1 MRKFIPTILILS
13 TLAGVF
19 APISPYLGKGSVS
32 IKVNETKAETFKTG
46 EFDYTDP
53 YAEINAGQDCN
64 FGFGALATCLE
75 YIFYYVP
82 YYLGTQ
88 ALFWSAKLF
97 DAFAAITLSSKIYS
111 ESDFIR
117 QGWQITRDFSNVFF
131 LLILLYIA
139 LSLILGLEIG
149 HANPKKMLAS
159 VILVAIFINFSLFF
173 TQVII
178 DTSNVLALV
187 FYNQIQVTSEKNSAK
202 FEYSNKKQKSVS
214 DASNALGV
222 EVKPIS
228 EAIVQAFTPQFL
240 YSKTFYQNITVQV
253 EKEYSFTKL
262 GAGLLAGAL
271 VPVAGWAT
279 IAVGGI
285 VGGVSDAYTYF
296 SRPAE
301 KVNPLIFIPL
311 LLIIGSML
319 FVAAYAFFVSALS
332 FVGRIIEL
340 WIAMIFAPFA
350 FVSTIIPATE
360 HLPNFGWKD
369 WLQRL
374 FSAAFAAPIFFF
386 FLLLITLMTHT
397 TIAGPDF
404 FKNASSYTVLFALL
418 IPFLI
423 IIVLLL
429 KATKYVKSASGELGA
444 MFANAGVGLAK
455 LIGGFALGTAAGYV
469 ALGGRAT
476 VGAVSNRLRTQNRL
490 DLAGGVVT
498 ENLRKELA
506 NKRDWR
512 GRKFD
517 KFLTMDEKDMVKDK
531 DFLGLSKDARRDI
544 GKLDKLATMSFDAR
558 HTALGNKLSS
568 ATGMNL
574 GSFEWMGTAS
584 TQTYGGFDG
593 AVARDA
599 GKARKLAERL
609 SYNHDRVS
617 NLKNFIDDRD
627 DQINLI
633 ERELKDLRED
643 QRTLNRPNSGA
654 TQQEIDD
661 LKDKIKSKQQQ
672 VEALKSN
679 DRRVFYGAWK
689 QEDVGNDC
697 YDPTL
702 GQPELLA
709 NGNRNPAAH
718 RVIRADEV
726 GKLKDPAIGIT
737 QADVTSGYT
746 FADGQKATA
755 ADIGKKVKNEFLG
768 LNGLKNQV
776 EVIEKSRMRGMYHQ
790 MMLNTGYAV
799 HGEKWGRFGDI
810 RENGHID
817 LKHEGVKQYKNIL
830 RESLG
835 YAIAGAGAGMMLG
848 PAGLAGLALSGKMA
862 ATLGGIKFGLD
873 GLREAVGNLDHH
885 ITDIT
890 GRTRQSETAMLAANM
905 SHQIHE
911 IHHKVMYHPPA
922 SDFFAIFKSAGGG
935 GGHGGGGGG
944 HGGGGH
950 GGGHGGH

>member
-32 IKVNETKAETFKTG
+32 IKVTETKAETFKTG

-187 FYNQIQVTSEKNSAK
+187 FYNQIQVTSEKNSVK